1 MTKSKNLKS
10 KSEFMRQT
18 TGGKIADIMILFI
31 LTVAGF
37 FTLYPFIYVFSMSIS
52 DPAEVMKMTIK
63 FFPKGF
69 SLKSYELI
77 LENPNIWRYYYNTI
91 WYTVVGVLAN
101 IIVTVTFAYPL
112 SRKEFCLKKPLM
124 VFMSI
129 PMFFSGGMIPSF
141 LVISKLGLYNTRW
154 ALILPGAMSIWV
166 AVMARV
172 YFQTTIPD
180 AVVEAA
186 KIDGCND
193 LRILG
198 RIVVPLSKPILA
210 VIGLYNAVSFWN
222 LYLNAVIYIS
232 DAKLQPLQVYLQ
244 RIIIG
249 NSPDISANV
258 TGTLQRTMYG
268 NQMKYSIIVFS
279 ILPIICVYPLLQ
291 KYFVKGVMVGS
302 LKG

>member
-1 MTKSKNLKS
+1 MAKSKNLKS

-18 TGGKIADIMILFI
+18 TGGKIADIIILFI

-37 FTLYPFIYVFSMSIS
+37 FTLYPFIYVFSMSVS
-52 DPAEVMKMTIK
+52 DPAEVMKMKIK

-101 IIVTVTFAYPL
+101 IVVTVTFAYPL

-244 RIIIG
+244 R
-249 NSPDISANV
+249 
-258 TGTLQRTMYG
+258 TMYG

>member
-1 MTKSKNLKS
+1 MAKSKNLKS

-101 IIVTVTFAYPL
+101 IVVTVTFAYPL

-129 PMFFSGGMIPSF
+129 PMFFSGGMIPK
-141 LVISKLGLYNTRW
+141 I
-154 ALILPGAMSIWV
+154 
-166 AVMARV
+166 
-172 YFQTTIPD
+172 D
-180 AVVEAA
+180 CCVEAVRRGVERA
-186 KIDGCND
+186 HIIDG
-193 LRILG
+193 
-198 RIVVPLSKPILA
+198 
-210 VIGLYNAVSFWN
+210 
-222 LYLNAVIYIS
+222 
-232 DAKLQPLQVYLQ
+232 
-244 RIIIG
+244 
-249 NSPDISANV
+249 
-258 TGTLQRTMYG
+258 RTPH
-268 NQMKYSIIVFS
+268 S
-279 ILPIICVYPLLQ
+279 ILVELFTDEGIGTMFY
-291 KYFVKGVMVGS
+291 
-302 LKG
+302 